1 MMTLQNYKNS
11 DTSTNNVTWAKQ
23 WMQEIQTQDKVEGK
37 NKKGKTKTNYDVANE
52 RNIMN
57 FILQRLDKEL

>member
-11 DTSTNNVTWAKQ
+11 DTSTNNVTLAKQ

-37 NKKGKTKTNYDVANE
+37 IKKAK
-52 RNIMN
+52 
-57 FILQRLDKEL
+57 QRLIMT